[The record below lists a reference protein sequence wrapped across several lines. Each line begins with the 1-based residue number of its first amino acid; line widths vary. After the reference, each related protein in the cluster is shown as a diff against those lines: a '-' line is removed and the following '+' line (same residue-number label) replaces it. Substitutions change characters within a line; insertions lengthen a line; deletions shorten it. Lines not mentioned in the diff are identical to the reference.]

1 MSETLQTLLFAG
13 GERLCPVM
21 TNREM
26 RDVFGKRHATPR
38 FIRPT

>member
-1 MSETLQTLLFAG
+1 MLETLQTLLFAD
-13 GERLCPVM
+13 GERLRPVM

-26 RDVFGKRHATPR
+26 RDVFRKRHATTR